1 MPFVPRR
8 TPSPR
13 TRSPHRRSA
22 AVALLA
28 VGWACGGQARPAAG
42 PVPAPGPRPATSV
55 AAMQLGGQKVL
66 VLPMQAASGVGEP
79 RDAVTREILFA
90 LGERDAATQWIDP
103 ERLRGVLRRSPG
115 YAADPDVLPS
125 DAFRHHQERYVLEPL
140 AGLLRRY
147 SALMDVRLVLI
158 PQSAQWLPAADGAS
172 GVVRLSATMVDT
184 RSSNVVWWGEADGAP
199 AAQPGPGAV
208 ATAAAALAGRMVSAR

>member
-1 MPFVPRR
+1 
-8 TPSPR
+8 
-13 TRSPHRRSA
+13 
-22 AVALLA
+22 
-28 VGWACGGQARPAAG
+28 
-42 PVPAPGPRPATSV
+42 
-55 AAMQLGGQKVL
+55 MQLGGQKVL

-79 RDAVTREILFA
+79 REAVTREILFA

-125 DAFRHHQERYVLEPL
+125 DAFRHHSERYVLEPL

-158 PQSAQWLPAADGAS
+158 PQSAQWLPAADSAGG

-184 RSSNVVWWGEADGAP
+184 RSGNVVWWGEADGAP
-199 AAQPGPGAV
+199 APQPGPGAV

>member
-1 MPFVPRR
+1 
-8 TPSPR
+8 
-13 TRSPHRRSA
+13 
-22 AVALLA
+22 
-28 VGWACGGQARPAAG
+28 
-42 PVPAPGPRPATSV
+42 
-55 AAMQLGGQKVL
+55 MQLAGQKVL
-66 VLPMQAASGVGEP
+66 VLPVQAASGVGEP

-103 ERLRGVLRRSPG
+103 DRLRGALRRSPG
-115 YAADPDVLPS
+115 YAADPDALPT

-158 PQSAQWLPAADGAS
+158 PQSAQWLPSADGAS

-184 RSSNVVWWGEADGAP
+184 RSANVVWWGEADGTPAP
-199 AAQPGPGAV
+199 QPGAASV
-208 ATAAAALAGRMVSAR
+208 ATAAAALAARMVVAR